1 MTKVVFMSL
10 FLLSVAVVS
19 LSGVMMPGPVFA
31 VTLARSYK
39 SQFAG
44 MRVALGHALV
54 EIPLML
60 LIYFGFASFFQE
72 ALVQKVLYLVGGAVL
87 VWLGIGTFRARG
99 KVVGEGRELPHK
111 SVIAGAVTSALNP
124 FFVLW
129 WATIGS
135 MLIMKS
141 LSFGLIG
148 FILFAVVHLLCDF
161 GWLSFVSVL
170 GHRTKS
176 LWGGRFR
183 EGLFIASGALL
194 IGFGGWFLS
203 SGFQVT
209 V

>member
-1 MTKVVFMSL
+1 MTRVVFMFL
-10 FLLSVAVVS
+10 FLLSVAVIS

-39 SQFAG
+39 SRFAG
-44 MRVALGHALV
+44 MQVALGHALV

-60 LIYFGFASFFQE
+60 LIYYGFAAFFQGE
-72 ALVQKVLYLVGGAVL
+72 LVQKVLYLVGGAVL

-99 KVVGEGRELPHK
+99 KMVEKGRDSPHK
-111 SVIAGAVTSALNP
+111 SVVAGAVTTAFNP

-129 WATIGS
+129 WATVGS

-141 LSFGLIG
+141 LNFGLTG

-170 GHRTKS
+170 GYRTKS
-176 LWGGRFR
+176 MWGGRFR
-183 EGLFIASGALL
+183 EGLLIASGALL
-194 IGFGGWFLS
+194 IGFGSWFLS
-203 SGFQVT
+203 SGFQVA

>member
-1 MTKVVFMSL
+1 MSL
-10 FLLSVAVVS
+10 FLVSVAVIS
-19 LSGVMMPGPVFA
+19 LSGVMVPGPVFA

-44 MRVALGHALV
+44 MRIALGHALV

-60 LIYFGFASFFQE
+60 LIRFGFGSFLQE
-72 ALVQKVLYLVGGAVL
+72 PLVQKILYLVGGAVL

-99 KVVGEGRELPHK
+99 KVVEEGREVTHK
-111 SVIAGAVTSALNP
+111 SVIAGAITSALNP

-141 LSFGLIG
+141 LSFGLTG
-148 FILFAVVHLLCDF
+148 FVLFAVIHLLCDF
-161 GWLSFVSVL
+161 GWLSFVSAL

-176 LWGGRFR
+176 MWGGRFR
-183 EGLFIASGALL
+183 QGLFIASGAMLL
-194 IGFGGWFLS
+194 GFGGWFLS
-203 SGFQVT
+203 SGFQVI